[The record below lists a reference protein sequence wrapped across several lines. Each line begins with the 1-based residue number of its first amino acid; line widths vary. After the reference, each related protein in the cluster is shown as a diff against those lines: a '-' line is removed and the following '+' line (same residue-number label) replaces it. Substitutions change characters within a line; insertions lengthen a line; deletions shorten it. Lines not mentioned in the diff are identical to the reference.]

1 MSDMNWKSINDTVLI
16 QHREHVL
23 MHKSVIIWD
32 FQVSHCACTQAQWHL
47 LKTTMNTNTHRNSK
61 QNRFL
66 FLGVSAHCNI
76 LFNSTDSTKHICTNL
91 GHTGLHYS
99 VNEIKVVI
107 IMEAKVGKVMVAKMP
122 SMKRECLLGN
132 YAIITKCNKECF
144 WVFSP
149 FFFILHDYICTQF
162 LFLQLK
168 YTYFLKG
175 QGWDV
180 AHNILFLSQSC
191 SCWNS
196 TYKDYFRLLW
206 INCLIFQFRYLHLEI

>member
-122 SMKRECLLGN
+122 SMKRKCECLLGN

-144 WVFSP
+144 WVFFP
-149 FFFILHDYICTQF
+149 FFFYFAWLH
-162 LFLQLK
+162 L
-168 YTYFLKG
+168 YTIPLPPVK
-175 QGWDV
+175 V
-180 AHNILFLSQSC
+180 HILFEG
-191 SCWNS
+191 
-196 TYKDYFRLLW
+196 TRLGCGTQYSLF
-206 INCLIFQFRYLHLEI
+206 ISVLFMLKLNI